1 MPSQDS
7 SEPGVGVCKRLPSEA
22 MNESVELH
30 PRIVS
35 AKAKVKY
42 YRVVRE
48 ELDALCESDE
58 HTRAILDKFDSIL
71 SRAAGMFWE

>member
-1 MPSQDS
+1 
-7 SEPGVGVCKRLPSEA
+7 
-22 MNESVELH
+22 MNESNQLH

-42 YRVVRE
+42 YRVGRE

-58 HTRAILDKFDSIL
+58 HSGAVLDKFDSL
-71 SRAAGMFWE
+71 LQRAAGMFWK